1 MSQSTIRQSTFQFL
15 TDLSANNNREW
26 FAENKAQ
33 YQSSLENMIGFADA
47 LLAEMSKH
55 DLIETPSGKKALF
68 RIYNDV
74 RFSKDKSPYNA
85 RFAMSFRRATKERR
99 GGYYLNLKPGNS
111 FLGCGFF
118 NPNPEDLRRIR
129 FDIEDNYED
138 WQKILRSKAI
148 KSTYGDMQGNTVA
161 TAPRGYSV
169 DHPAIELLRHK
180 SFVFRHTFTD
190 QEVLAKDFPQKVSRV
205 FKTIRPWLDY
215 MSEVLT
221 TDRNGEPL
229 Q

>member
-1 MSQSTIRQSTFQFL
+1 MSQSTIQPSTFQFL
-15 TDLSANNNREW
+15 TDLSANNNRDW
-26 FAENKAQ
+26 FAAHKAS
-33 YQSSLENMIGFADA
+33 YQQALDNAVGFADE
-47 LLAEMSKH
+47 LLAEMNKH

-74 RFSKDKSPYNA
+74 RFSKDKSPYSA

-99 GGYYLNLKPGNS
+99 GGYHLNIKPGNS
-111 FLGCGFF
+111 FLACGFF
-118 NPNPEDLRRIR
+118 NPNPDDLRRIR

-138 WQKILRSKAI
+138 WQKILGSKAV
-148 KSTYGDMQGNTVA
+148 KSVYGNMQGNTVA

-169 DHPAIELLRHK
+169 DHPAIDLLRHK
-180 SFVFRHTFTD
+180 SFIFRHTFTD
-190 QEVLAKDFPQKVSRV
+190 KEVMSKAFPQEVSLV

-221 TDRNGEPL
+221 TDRNGETL
-229 Q
+229 L

>member
-1 MSQSTIRQSTFQFL
+1 MNPSSIQPSAFQFL
-15 TDLSANNNREW
+15 TDLAANNNRDW
-26 FAENKAQ
+26 FARHKDR
-33 YQSSLENMIGFADA
+33 YQASLDNMVGFADA
-47 LLAEMSKH
+47 LLAEMNKH

-85 RFAMSFRRATKERR
+85 RFAMSFRRANKEKR
-99 GGYYLNLKPGNS
+99 GGYYLNLKPGNC
-111 FLGCGFF
+111 FLACGFF

-129 FDIEDNYED
+129 FDIDDNYED

-161 TAPRGYSV
+161 TAPRGYTV
-169 DHPAIELLRHK
+169 DHPGIDLLRHK

-190 QEVLAKDFPQKVSRV
+190 DEVLTSGFHKSVSQT

-221 TDRNGEPL
+221 TDRNGVPL
-229 Q
+229 P

>member
-1 MSQSTIRQSTFQFL
+1 MSQSTIQPSTFQFL
-15 TDLSANNNREW
+15 TDLSANNNRDW
-26 FAENKAQ
+26 FAQHKGR
-33 YQSSLENMIGFADA
+33 YQASLENMVGFADA
-47 LLAEMSKH
+47 LLAEMNRH

-99 GGYYLNLKPGNS
+99 GGYYLNLKPANC
-111 FLGCGFF
+111 FLACGFF
-118 NPNPEDLRRIR
+118 NPNPEDLKRIR
-129 FDIEDNYED
+129 FDIEDDYEG
-138 WQKILRSKAI
+138 WQKILGSKAI
-148 KSTYGDMQGNTVA
+148 KSAYGDMQGNTVA

-180 SFVFRHTFTD
+180 SFIFRHTFTD
-190 QEVLAKDFPQKVSRV
+190 EEVLSENFLLEVSRV
-205 FKTIRPWLDY
+205 FKAIRPWLDH

-221 TDRNGEPL
+221 TDRNGVPL
-229 Q
+229 P

>member
-1 MSQSTIRQSTFQFL
+1 MSQSTIQPSTFQFL
-15 TDLSANNNREW
+15 TDLSVNNNREW
-26 FAENKAQ
+26 FARHKDR
-33 YQSSLENMIGFADA
+33 YQASLENMVDFADA
-47 LLAEMSKH
+47 LLAEMNKH

-99 GGYYLNLKPGNS
+99 GGYYLNIKPGNN
-111 FLGCGFF
+111 FLACGFF
-118 NPNPEDLRRIR
+118 NPNPEDLKRIR
-129 FDIEDNYED
+129 FDIDDNYED
-138 WQKILRSKAI
+138 WHKILRSKAI
-148 KSTYGDMQGNTVA
+148 NSTYGTMQGNTVA
-161 TAPRGYSV
+161 TSPRGYTV

-180 SFVFRHTFTD
+180 SFIFRHIFTND
-190 QEVLAKDFPQKVSRV
+190 EVLTSDFHKSVSQT

-229 Q
+229 L